1 MAKKT
6 IKQDLP
12 LQIGFFVYQ
21 YAKLR
26 MLEFYYDFLDKFL
39 DRSDFQYVEM
49 DTDSAYIALAGE
61 SLEDLIKPN
70 LRETFSQEKTQ
81 WFPRDDTAEHK
92 RYDKRTPGLFKVEW
106 EGDGIIALC
115 SKTYFCFGTK
125 EKFSCKGVNKRS
137 NKDIINQ
144 ELFLRV
150 LETKQSASGVNK
162 GFRVKDNSVY
172 TYTQTRTGFTF
183 FYPKRKVLED
193 HVTTIP
199 LDI

>member
-21 YAKLR
+21 YAKLL

-70 LRETFSQEKTQ
+70 LRESFCQEKTQ
-81 WFPRDDTAEHK
+81 WFPRYDTAEHK

-115 SKTYFCFGTK
+115 STTYFCFGSK
-125 EKFSCKGVNKRS
+125 EKFSCKGVIKRS
-137 NKDIINQ
+137 NKDN
-144 ELFLRV
+144 
-150 LETKQSASGVNK
+150 
-162 GFRVKDNSVY
+162 
-172 TYTQTRTGFTF
+172 
-183 FYPKRKVLED
+183 
-193 HVTTIP
+193 
-199 LDI
+199 